1 MTYPVLKAL
10 GNPASYLRSILLL
23 LGFLVALILRLTI
36 GGVSVAQSLLA
47 GLVFAACLIILSVS
61 VGTITRFDRI
71 NIFIGI
77 LGGIFLIIPA
87 IVIKPSALHPS
98 GNYLS
103 WAAAVTIIAFA
114 EEAFFRGALFDS
126 LKEWVNETTAVIIA
140 AVAFAALHIPLYGWK
155 ALPLDFAVG
164 LFLGSLRVISRSWA
178 APGIAHTMADLIGWW
193 L

>member
-10 GNPASYLRSILLL
+10 GNPASYLRSMLLL

-47 GLVFAACLIILSVS
+47 GLVFAACLILLSVS
-61 VGTITRFDRI
+61 VGTKTRIDRI
-71 NIFIGI
+71 NIFTGI
-77 LGGIFLIIPA
+77 FGGIFLIIPA
-87 IVIKPSALHPS
+87 IIIKPSALHPS

-126 LKEWVNETTAVIIA
+126 LKEWGNETTAVIIA

-164 LFLGSLRVISRSWA
+164 LFLGSLRVISRSWV